1 VATSKELK
9 ALIVLAGKIDPSL
22 QSAMLKATGQSQKL
36 SANLQKSASGLN
48 KVMTI
53 AKGTFLGAM
62 AARGVAAVG
71 RAVAGLASGSIDL
84 ASDLTEVQNVVDV
97 TFGTSS
103 KAIDI
108 WAKTALKSYGLSTL
122 QAKQYSGT
130 MGALLKSS
138 GVADKELVSMSQN
151 LAGLAGDM
159 ASFYN
164 LDHDL
169 AFEKIRSG
177 ISGETEPLKQ
187 LGINM
192 SVANL
197 EAFALS
203 KGIKTSYNAMD
214 QASKTTLRYEYLLSV
229 AKDTQGDFARTL
241 DESYANQRRLFNTT
255 MQQKAAEIAQKA
267 LPLLTK
273 FYARMNEFAMSID
286 TEKVAQSL
294 SVAFETLGNAIQW
307 AQHNADWLI
316 PVLVGTTGAL
326 AAFSIINRVKAFIGA
341 WTVVTKAQTIA
352 QAGLNTTLTLSPIGA
367 FALALGVAIAA
378 GVAIYRNWDEI
389 RAAAL
394 RLWESINKLLGPVRE
409 FFSLGNKS
417 IELSA
422 TTTNVKGSKIPM
434 FAGGGFASRPS
445 IFGDDGLEAAIP
457 IRRTPRSLA
466 LLEQTA
472 RMLGVN
478 MGGNVTFNVSVN
490 VNAQGGDEQKVA
502 AVAGEAV
509 EEVVAGIIEKYFGDK
524 ERVAYG
530 Y

>member
-1 VATSKELK
+1 MATSKELK

-53 AKGTFLGAM
+53 AKGAFLGAM

-97 TFGTSS
+97 TFGASS
-103 KAIDI
+103 KAIDS

-214 QASKTTLRYEYLLSV
+214 QASKTMLRYEYLLSV
-229 AKDTQGDFARTL
+229 AKDT
-241 DESYANQRRLFNTT
+241 
-255 MQQKAAEIAQKA
+255 
-267 LPLLTK
+267 
-273 FYARMNEFAMSID
+273 
-286 TEKVAQSL
+286 
-294 SVAFETLGNAIQW
+294 
-307 AQHNADWLI
+307 
-316 PVLVGTTGAL
+316 
-326 AAFSIINRVKAFIGA
+326 
-341 WTVVTKAQTIA
+341 
-352 QAGLNTTLTLSPIGA
+352 
-367 FALALGVAIAA
+367 
-378 GVAIYRNWDEI
+378 
-389 RAAAL
+389 
-394 RLWESINKLLGPVRE
+394 
-409 FFSLGNKS
+409 
-417 IELSA
+417 
-422 TTTNVKGSKIPM
+422 
-434 FAGGGFASRPS
+434 
-445 IFGDDGLEAAIP
+445 
-457 IRRTPRSLA
+457 
-466 LLEQTA
+466 
-472 RMLGVN
+472 
-478 MGGNVTFNVSVN
+478 
-490 VNAQGGDEQKVA
+490 
-502 AVAGEAV
+502 
-509 EEVVAGIIEKYFGDK
+509 
-524 ERVAYG
+524 
-530 Y
+530 